1 MLRFSIYLARKVV
14 EVNAFFPSTEEFCR
28 DYLTKAIPDCSVTI
42 LREDLNKE
50 YFLDLNITNDEA
62 AEISALQR
70 KLARLFIDY
79 NAVLFHGV
87 TVIVDRRAF
96 LFTGPSETD
105 VFNHARLWLDI
116 ISGSYILNADNAFLR
131 MQSYVS
137 VYGTPWRGKE
147 GLRVNEIMMLDSI
160 CIIERDAT
168 DHIHPVTSGKD
179 TLDALRPQVYRLNDA
194 SLFMKSIN
202 LLEKMIQ
209 TVKLY
214 RLGVNNDLDAA
225 YLSYKTM
232 LFSSS
237 WI

>member
-1 MLRFSIYLARKVV
+1 MPRFSIYLARKVV

-79 NAVLFHGV
+79 NAILFHGV

-137 VYGTPWRGKE
+137 VYGTPWCGRE

-168 DHIHPVTSGKD
+168 NHINPVTSGKD

-194 SLFMKSIN
+194 SLFMKSTN

-214 RLGVNNDLDAA
+214 RLGCNNDLDAA
-225 YLSYKTM
+225 YLSYKTI
-232 LFSSS
+232 LFNSS